1 MISNNNSAQ
10 QSPSTTST
18 TTTTAP
24 SSLIKQA
31 KEKKETKENV
41 DITQQRQQKQANAN
55 TTASGTAVTSGAGGN
70 AATPTNINQNSVN
83 TILKKLG
90 VNANVNSG
98 ASGASTGGSQSSPL
112 SNLISSIGSGQ
123 STHHQS
129 VNNSVVNVNLN
140 VLKDINIDEMID
152 DDDDEE
158 RKFLIKELEKKAIG
172 KGVGLVNVGGGRM
185 SAAVKQEMLQQQQNG
200 SNYNSE
206 SENANVSNANTNVSA
221 LSNSLS
227 GARKRSRSNSSTLQ
241 SLLNTSP
248 TPAST
253 ISSIQKP
260 SVVLAQQQEHLLS
273 QLNITLNCHYCWAQ
287 FQLNVTKNFKSS
299 STTQPHLNPL
309 HQQKENGKYM
319 QHLSLHLN
327 APYKCNECS
336 YPITDAKT
344 FLKHKQFYKHDE
356 KTCIMVDNDIQ
367 QTWV

>member
-1 MISNNNSAQ
+1 MSSNNSAQ
-10 QSPSTTST
+10 QSPSSTST
-18 TTTTAP
+18 TTTTTTAAT
-24 SSLIKQA
+24 SLIKQA

-41 DITQQRQQKQANAN
+41 DITQQRQQKQANAS
-55 TTASGTAVTSGAGGN
+55 TTTSGTAVTSGAG

-98 ASGASTGGSQSSPL
+98 VSGGASTGGTQSSPL

-123 STHHQS
+123 STHHKS

-185 SAAVKQEMLQQQQNG
+185 SSAVKQEMLQQQQNG

-206 SENANVSNANTNVSA
+206 SENANVSNSNTNVSA
-221 LSNSLS
+221 LSLS

-253 ISSIQKP
+253 IGSIQKS